1 MQPGELQ
8 RDGQRH
14 RRRLVNFAET
24 APLLCAAALR
34 RGFSRKTAADTE
46 RGKKRMRPCT
56 GALIGGI
63 IYSRTKEESCPA
75 KPAARSFPY
84 STRRQQP
91 AREHHTDAKE
101 QPFFCVGFFLRS
113 CLWCAKGNGC
123 SLPLRLAK
131 VQKRWSFS
139 LYGCLF
145 HRPCLR
151 CTKGNGYSLPLRL
164 AKVQKR
170 WSFSLCGCFF
180 FGLAFGAPKAMGIL
194 SPSGSLKSK
203 SMGLFH
209 CAGAF
214 SPLLPSVRQRQWA
227 FSPPPARSNQK
238 AWVFFTVRVLFP
250 RLFANKKPPFPT
262 GKGGFQPEK

>member
-1 MQPGELQ
+1 M
-8 RDGQRH
+8 
-14 RRRLVNFAET
+14 
-24 APLLCAAALR
+24 R
-34 RGFSRKTAADTE
+34 RGFSRKTAAHTE

-84 STRRQQP
+84 STRRQLP

-113 CLWCAKGNGC
+113 CLRCAKGN
-123 SLPLRLAK
+123 
-131 VQKRWSFS
+131 
-139 LYGCLF
+139 
-145 HRPCLR
+145 R
-151 CTKGNGYSLPLRL
+151 CSLPLRL

-194 SPSGSLKSK
+194 SPSGSSKSK
-203 SMGLFH
+203 SAGLFR
-209 CAGAF
+209 CAGSF
-214 SPLLPSVRQRQWA
+214 SPTFA
-227 FSPPPARSNQK
+227 II
-238 AWVFFTVRVLFP
+238 TP
-250 RLFANKKPPFPT
+250 R
-262 GKGGFQPEK
+262 

>member
-1 MQPGELQ
+1 
-8 RDGQRH
+8 
-14 RRRLVNFAET
+14 
-24 APLLCAAALR
+24 
-34 RGFSRKTAADTE
+34 
-46 RGKKRMRPCT
+46 MRPCT

-91 AREHHTDAKE
+91 ARENHTDAKE
-101 QPFFCVGFFLRS
+101 PPFFCVGFFLFHRS
-113 CLWCAKGNGC
+113 CLWCTQGNGC
-123 SLPLRLAK
+123 A
-131 VQKRWSFS
+131 
-139 LYGCLF
+139 
-145 HRPCLR
+145 
-151 CTKGNGYSLPLRL
+151 LPLRL

-194 SPSGSLKSK
+194 SPSGLLKSK

-214 SPLLPSVRQRQWA
+214 SPLLPSVLQRQWVLSPLRLAQIKKHGSFSLCGFLPPTFCKTKAALSRRKRRLSAGEINKITSRAQRPA
-227 FSPPPARSNQK
+227 FRSNSSSCWPVARSQAVN
-238 AWVFFTVRVLFP
+238 T
-250 RLFANKKPPFPT
+250 PFSYSI
-262 GKGGFQPEK
+262 

>member
-1 MQPGELQ
+1 M
-8 RDGQRH
+8 
-14 RRRLVNFAET
+14 
-24 APLLCAAALR
+24 R
-34 RGFSRKTAADTE
+34 RGFSRKTAAHTE

-84 STRRQQP
+84 STRRQLP
-91 AREHHTDAKE
+91 ARENHTDAKE
-101 QPFFCVGFFLRS
+101 PPFFCVGFFLRS

-139 LYGCLF
+139 LYGC
-145 HRPCLR
+145 
-151 CTKGNGYSLPLRL
+151 
-164 AKVQKR
+164 
-170 WSFSLCGCFF
+170 FF
-180 FGLAFGAPKAMGIL
+180 FGLAFGALKAMGTL

-209 CAGAF
+209 CMGAF
-214 SPLLPSVRQRQWA
+214 SPLLPLVRQRQWV

-250 RLFANKKPPFPT
+250 RLLQQKAALSRRKRRLLA
-262 GKGGFQPEK
+262 ER